1 MLRHYLRTAL
11 RGVRREK
18 FYTGLNIAGLAVGL
32 ACCVLILLYVRD
44 ETSYDRFFEEADRIV
59 RISEDYASET
69 GVSHLATTPVPI
81 APILAEARTDIEH
94 VTRLLLSES
103 LVSSTP
109 DQAFMESG
117 FAYADSAFFEVFP
130 FAFEVGDA
138 ETALQ
143 APMSVVLTASVAE
156 RHFGDAPPIGQTLS
170 IRNEEGVFDFEVTGI
185 MEDVP
190 ANSHLAVDVLA
201 SMSSLESMDPQFENW
216 WYPRVYT
223 YARLVPGANPEAL
236 QTELADLI
244 AGVPTDYR
252 YSDAPPAFT
261 VQRVRDIHLHS
272 QREAEMVPNSNAA
285 YVTLFTLI
293 AFGVLA
299 IACVNF
305 MNLATARAVRRS
317 REVGMRKAIG
327 AARRQLIVQFLAESV
342 AIAALAAVLA
352 LGLVALVL
360 PSFNAVAGKDLGFA
374 FGGSELGVLIA
385 LVIGTGLIAGSY
397 PALILSGFQPV
408 RSLRGTVSAGRPVD
422 VLLRKG
428 LTTVQFALSMAL
440 IVGSLAVYRQLDLL
454 REDRLGFDKE
464 HVVTVRL
471 RDRDD
476 QFNHEALETAW
487 SGLPGVQAVSASS
500 GVPGMEEGTH
510 TFEVFARDASV
521 DSLRMQVLTV
531 GYDYA
536 ETLGLELVAG
546 RDFDRDY
553 PGDLDGAFVLNEAA
567 ARTLGWETPVGEQ
580 LSLRYHLGGDQIKT
594 GDVIG
599 VIRDFQYHALREAP
613 EPTLLHLLPGTYY
626 NDVIS
631 ARLAPGNPQAA
642 LTAMG
647 DAWAEFN
654 PDRPFEF
661 AFLDDQFDALYRAE
675 ARLGVLTMGFTILAV
690 GIACLGLLGLAA
702 HSAERRRKE
711 VGVRKVLGAS
721 TPGLVRLLVSEFMRP
736 VGLAAALAVPLA
748 YLILDRWLDG
758 FAERV
763 SLGPDLFA
771 LAIGLGGLIAVST
784 VGLHAIRSATSD
796 PIRALR
802 SD

>member
-11 RGVRREK
+11 RGFRREK

-32 ACCVLILLYVRD
+32 ACCLLILLYVQD
-44 ETSYDRFFEEADRIV
+44 ETSYDQFYADADRIV
-59 RISEDYASET
+59 RIAEDYATET
-69 GVSHLATTPVPI
+69 GVSRLATTPVPI
-81 APILAEARTDIEH
+81 APILGESRTDIDH
-94 VTRLLLSES
+94 VTRVLLSES
-103 LVSSTP
+103 LVSSRP
-109 DQAFMESG
+109 DRQFTESG

-130 FAFEVGDA
+130 LAFKAGDA
-138 ETALQ
+138 ETALD
-143 APMSVVLTASVAE
+143 APMSVVLTASMAE
-156 RHFGDAPPIGQTLS
+156 RYFGDTVPIGETLS
-170 IRNEEGVFDFEVTGI
+170 IRNEEGAFDFDVTGVI
-185 MEDVP
+185 EDIP

-201 SMSSLESMDPQFENW
+201 SMVSLESMDPQYENW

-223 YARLVPGANPEAL
+223 YARLAAGANPATLEA
-236 QTELADLI
+236 ELPDLI

-261 VQRVRDIHLHS
+261 VQSVPDIHLHS
-272 QREAEMVPNSNAA
+272 QREAEMAPNSNAA

-327 AARRQLIVQFLAESV
+327 AGRRQLVVQFLAESV
-342 AIAALAAVLA
+342 AIAALAALLA
-352 LGLVALVL
+352 IGLVALAL
-360 PSFNAVAGKDLGFA
+360 PSFNAVAGKSLVLALGA
-374 FGGSELGVLIA
+374 AELGVLVA
-385 LVIGTGLIAGSY
+385 LVMGTGLIAGSY

-408 RSLRGTVSAGRPVD
+408 RSLRGTVAAGRPMD

-428 LTTVQFALSMAL
+428 LTTIQFALSMAL

-464 HVVTVRL
+464 HVVTVQL

-476 QFNHEALETAW
+476 QVNHEALETVW

-510 TFEVFARDASV
+510 TFEVFPDAAAQ
-521 DSLRMQVLTV
+521 DSLRMQVLFV

-536 ETLGLELVAG
+536 EALGLELVAG

-553 PGDLDGAFVLNEAA
+553 PGDVTGAFVLNEAA
-567 ARTLGWETPVGEQ
+567 AQTMGWENPVGER
-580 LSLRYHLGGDQIKT
+580 LSLRYHLGE
-594 GDVIG
+594 DVIKAGEVVG

-613 EPTLLHLLPGTYY
+613 VPTLLHLLPGTYY
-626 NDVIS
+626 NDVMS
-631 ARLAPGNPQAA
+631 ARLAPGNPQPALAA
-642 LTAMG
+642 MEA
-647 DAWAEFN
+647 AWAEFN

-675 ARLGVLTMGFTILAV
+675 ARLGVLTLWFTILAI

-702 HSAERRRKE
+702 HAAERRRKE

-721 TPGLVRLLVSEFMRP
+721 IPGLVRLLVGEFMRP
-736 VGLAAALAVPLA
+736 VGLAAVLAVPLA
-748 YLILDRWLDG
+748 YLVLDRWLDG
-758 FAERV
+758 FAERIV
-763 SLGPDLFA
+763 LGPDLFA
-771 LAIGLGGLIAVST
+771 LAIGLGGLVAVVT
-784 VGLHAIRSATSD
+784 VSIHALRSAMYD

-802 SD
+802 D